1 MMFMSLATL
10 LSTALI
16 FLVINQSYS
25 FICISITQLHH
36 THMLWRQEII
46 DMQATQYSDES
57 NRYDAMYT
65 KAKID
70 YSAANEYIQ
79 AHYNISQYFPHNNC
93 IETIHNGRRLQESY
107 HDEREMLKENGLA
120 IVTSPM
126 PTTPINYWSERDSNQ
141 QYYLPEL
148 ENIII
153 NRLFPEKIIHLSFWN
168 PMMRGESLELSR
180 HQDQLLLHTPTANIA
195 SLVHIDTDVG
205 AYEKIQDVLAIID
218 KNRVQNDSSVPSSNT
233 FDEVANAIVSEKK
246 RFAILN
252 FWRNIRETPVSRA
265 PLSIYSSR
273 YDDGDDVAFPD
284 AAPNTERSKWYMF
297 PNATRDE
304 VIVFY
309 QYDRERNQPSDLWH
323 CAIEL
328 EENESDDCV
337 HRRKSF
343 DIRAFIVFD
352 EEVSS
357 RSDRFSPERSRPI
370 LSFEESGCFCDE
382 QAAKRT
388 QGEVE

>member
-1 MMFMSLATL
+1 MSLAAL

-16 FLVINQSYS
+16 LLDINQSYS
-25 FICISITQLHH
+25 FTCVRNAPSQMMQRHA
-36 THMLWRQEII
+36 II
-46 DMQATQYSDES
+46 DMQAAQCSS
-57 NRYDAMYT
+57 ANNRDAMYT
-65 KAKID
+65 QAKID
-70 YSAANEYIQ
+70 YSAANEYIH
-79 AHYNISQYFPHNNC
+79 AHYSISQYFPHNDC
-93 IETIHNGRRLQESY
+93 IEAIHDGRRLQESY
-107 HDEREMLKENGLA
+107 HNEREMLKDNGLA
-120 IVTSPM
+120 IVASPM
-126 PTTPINYWSERDSNQ
+126 PTTPINWSERDSIQ

-148 ENIII
+148 EKII

-168 PMMRGESLELSR
+168 PMMRGESLEISR
-180 HQDQLLLHTPTANIA
+180 HQDQLLHTPTANIA

-218 KNRVQNDSSVPSSNT
+218 NNRIQRNDSSVSSSSSAC
-233 FDEVANAIVSEKK
+233 DDVANAIVSEKK

-252 FWRNIRETPVSRA
+252 FWRNIGETPVSRA
-265 PLSIYSSR
+265 PLSIYSTR
-273 YDDGDDVAFPD
+273 YDGDVAFPD
-284 AAPNTERSKWYMF
+284 AAPIAEDSKWYMF
-297 PNATRDE
+297 PDATKDE

-309 QYDRERNQPSDLWH
+309 QYDRERNQASDLWH

-337 HRRKSF
+337 HRRESL

-357 RSDRFSPERSRPI
+357 HTDRFSSDRSRPI
-370 LSFEESGCFCDE
+370 LSLEESGCFCDE

-388 QGEVE
+388 QGEGE